1 MRNRVRHA
9 TRIAKP
15 VQQSCQDAFDNA
27 SFTLAGNRT
36 DDEIIG
42 GVQVVFSGFV
52 SHPKKSLLGGRR
64 ITNHGIELP
73 EFK

>member
-1 MRNRVRHA
+1 MDHKQCV
-9 TRIAKP
+9 TE
-15 VQQSCQDAFDNA
+15 C
-27 SFTLAGNRT
+27 RT
-36 DDEIIG
+36 PSRYSNL
-42 GVQVVFSGFV
+42 VSGFV